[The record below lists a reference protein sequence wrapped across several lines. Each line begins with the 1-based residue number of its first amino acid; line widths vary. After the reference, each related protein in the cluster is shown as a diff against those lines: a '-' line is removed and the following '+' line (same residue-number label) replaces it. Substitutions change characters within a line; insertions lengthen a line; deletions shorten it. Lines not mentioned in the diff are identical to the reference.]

1 MEFTARQIAE
11 YLHGTVEGDADVKLS
26 ELSKIEEGREGTLT
40 FLSNPKYT
48 HYIYTTGASACLVNE
63 DFVAE
68 EQLTTTL
75 IRVPDAYGALA
86 SLLRLVESV
95 KPKKQGIHPSAVIDS
110 SATLG
115 DDVYVGAHAVI
126 GANVTIGANC
136 TIYPNVTI
144 YDDCVI
150 GNNCILHAGAV
161 IGADGFGFAPNANGE
176 YDKIPQIGNV
186 ILEDNVDIGANA
198 TIDRATMGSTIVRK
212 GAKIDNLVQI
222 AHNVEIGENTVVAAQ
237 SGVAGTT
244 KIGKHCMLGGQVG
257 ISGHLNI
264 ADGSIFAAKTGVS
277 NNIKEANQMWF
288 GYPHLRMDISRRVSV
303 VQRHL
308 PDMQKKIYALE
319 KEIKILN
326 ELIAKK

>member
-1 MEFTARQIAE
+1 MEFTAKQIAE

-26 ELSKIEEGREGTLT
+26 DLAKIEEGREGTLT

-48 HYIYTTGASACLVNE
+48 HYIYTTGASACLVNH

-68 EQLTTTL
+68 NPVATTL
-75 IRVPDAYGALA
+75 IRVPNAYEALA
-86 SLLRLVESV
+86 TLLKLVESV
-95 KPKKQGIHPSAVIDS
+95 KPKKQGIHPSAVVAQ
-110 SATLG
+110 SATMG
-115 DDVYVGAHAVI
+115 DGAYVGAHVVI
-126 GANVTIGANC
+126 GENVKIGTNC

-150 GNNCILHAGAV
+150 GNNCVLHAGAV
-161 IGADGFGFAPNANGE
+161 IGADGFGFAPSANGE

-186 ILEDNVDIGANA
+186 ILEDDVEVGANA
-198 TIDRATMGSTIVRK
+198 TIDRATMGSTIVRR

-257 ISGHLNI
+257 ISGHLSI

-277 NNIKEANQMWF
+277 NNIKEPNQIWF
-288 GYPHLRMDISRRVSV
+288 GYPHLRMDVSRRVSV

-308 PDMQKKIYALE
+308 PDLEKKIYALE
-319 KEIKILN
+319 KQVKALT
-326 ELIAKK
+326 ELLDKK